1 MKKINIMKKKLP
13 NKGVRSLF
21 NVLGTLLFTL
31 ILIPQNLAAQ
41 ESMSDQ
47 DQIIT
52 KCLTIKQLEDKIPED
67 IKAQMSEYYILD
79 HGVKFYFS
87 SKFEISNKKT
97 SLISKGEISLNK
109 PYFLFHTLN
118 IDNEKAFVRYNF
130 IYRYNDVETTVPIT
144 IEFVKNN
151 SLWQILNYKI

>member
-1 MKKINIMKKKLP
+1 MKKKLP

-52 KCLTIKQLEDKIPED
+52 KCLTTKQLEDKIPED

-87 SKFEISNKKT
+87 P
-97 SLISKGEISLNK
+97 SLKINGKLTRLLPLIIKLLTKSL
-109 PYFLFHTLN
+109 
-118 IDNEKAFVRYNF
+118 
-130 IYRYNDVETTVPIT
+130 
-144 IEFVKNN
+144 
-151 SLWQILNYKI
+151 